1 LSTAPFPVAPVAA
14 IEATGPHDIETLA
27 KGGRTNVLGFL
38 LRLAARLPF
47 LFIAG
52 RWYGAAALGRFAY
65 ATIIVE
71 FAGQLA
77 TMGLK
82 RGLAQKLAT
91 THRPH
96 GHVVWDGLLVGWVA
110 SAVAAAVL
118 VAMPGIMFPNSSI
131 NGMDRLLAL
140 TIFGWAGSDIA
151 LAALAYRGDIGAT
164 VKARSLVEPWA
175 ISLAAFAF
183 AWYSKR
189 DGLILAYAISAL
201 AALAASL
208 WPLVRS
214 YGWPRGWK
222 PEPLRLARLAQ
233 RNLPLAGADAIEWG
247 SRRLDIA
254 MLGLFFTPAIVGIYY
269 VAQQVASLPQ
279 KLKTSFDPILGPVIT
294 QNLAENNRAAVGAQV
309 RQVGFWIIA
318 AQVGIALALAIPG
331 KAVMG
336 LVGPSFVGGTGALA
350 VLLAAEAVAA
360 TAVVSEAALIYVAP
374 KRNLLISVAMILV
387 QAGLSVVLVHAFRAL
402 LPTLV
407 GWHWLMPRPD
417 AAADPVAAAGPAVAL
432 IVALALASCAK
443 AWLLAQLL
451 RARVNGWRWPVV
463 WAGLAAAAAGWVT
476 TRLPHRFEW
485 LELAVGVPLILGTFG
500 LVIWRYGFSHADRT
514 LFRFGAAPA

>member
-1 LSTAPFPVAPVAA
+1 MSTAPLTSAT
-14 IEATGPHDIETLA
+14 IEACGPHDIETLA

-96 GHVVWDGLLVGWVA
+96 VHIVWDGLLVGWAA
-110 SAVAAAVL
+110 SLVAAGVL
-118 VAMPGIMFPNSSI
+118 VAVPGLMFPNSAI

-151 LAALAYRGDIGAT
+151 LAALAYRGDIAAT

-175 ISLAAFAF
+175 ISIAAFVL
-183 AWYSKR
+183 AWYSRR
-189 DGLILAYAISAL
+189 DGLILAYAISAI
-201 AALAASL
+201 AALLASL
-208 WPLVRS
+208 WPLFKS
-214 YGWPRGWK
+214 YGAPRGWK

-294 QNLAENNRAAVGAQV
+294 QNLAEGNKQAVARQV

-350 VLLAAEAVAA
+350 VLLAAEAIAA
-360 TAVVSEAALIYVAP
+360 TAVVSEAALIYLAP
-374 KRNLLISVAMILV
+374 NRNLLISVAMIAI
-387 QAGLSVVLVHAFRAL
+387 QAVLSVVLVHAFRAGIPL
-402 LPTLV
+402 LV
-407 GWHWLMPRPD
+407 HWGWLSPRPAPGED
-417 AAADPVAAAGPAVAL
+417 TVAAAGPAVAL
-432 IVALALASCAK
+432 IIALGLASLVK
-443 AWLLAQLL
+443 AGLLSRLL

-463 WAGLAAAAAGWVT
+463 WAALAGGAAGWIT
-476 TRLPHRFEW
+476 TRLPHSFEW
-485 LELAVGVPLILGTFG
+485 VELAAGVPLILGTFG
-500 LVIWRYGFSHADRT
+500 LVIWRYGFSDADRT
-514 LFRFGAAPA
+514 LFRFEPARA

>member
-1 LSTAPFPVAPVAA
+1 VTSTLD
-14 IEATGPHDIETLA
+14 ATGPGDIEALA
-27 KGGRTNVLGFL
+27 KGGRTNFFGFL

-52 RWYGAAALGRFAY
+52 RWYGADALGRFAY

-82 RGLAQKLAT
+82 RGLAQQLST
-91 THRPH
+91 TKRDHVC
-96 GHVVWDGLLVGWVA
+96 VVWDGLLVGWVA
-110 SAVAAAVL
+110 SFVAAGVL
-118 VAMPGIMFPNSSI
+118 MMVPELMFPNSEI
-131 NGMDRLLAL
+131 NQRDYLLPL

-175 ISLAAFAF
+175 ISIGAFALS
-183 AWYSKR
+183 WYSLR
-189 DGLILAYAISAL
+189 DGLILSYAISAS

-208 WPLVRS
+208 YPLLKT
-214 YGWPRGWK
+214 YGRPRGWR
-222 PEPLRLARLAQ
+222 PEPIQLSRVAI

-254 MLGLFFTPAIVGIYY
+254 MLGLFFSPGIVGIYY

-294 QNLAENNRAAVGAQV
+294 QNLAEDNHQAVARQV

-318 AQVGIALALAIPG
+318 AQVGIALALSIPG

-336 LVGPSFVGGTGALA
+336 LVGPTFVGGTGALA
-350 VLLAAEAVAA
+350 VLLAAEAIAA
-360 TAVVSEAALIYVAP
+360 TAVVSEAALIYIAP
-374 KRNLLISVAMILV
+374 WRNLLISIAMIAI
-387 QAGLSVVLVHAFRAL
+387 QAVLSVVLVYAIRSAL
-402 LPTLV
+402 PSLV
-407 GWHWLMPRPD
+407 DAGWIDPRPD
-417 AAADPVAAAGPAVAL
+417 PRRDPIAAAGPA
-432 IVALALASCAK
+432 LALMIALGLAAVAK
-443 AWLLAQLL
+443 AWLLRGLL
-451 RARVNGWRWPVV
+451 KARVNGWRWSVI
-463 WAGLAAAAAGWVT
+463 WAALTAGGLGWTV
-476 TRLPHRFEW
+476 TRLPHSFEW
-485 LELAVGVPLILGTFG
+485 FELVAGVPAILGTFG
-500 LVIWRYGFSHADRT
+500 AIIWYKGFNQEDRT
-514 LFRFGAAPA
+514 LFRKQEEVPA